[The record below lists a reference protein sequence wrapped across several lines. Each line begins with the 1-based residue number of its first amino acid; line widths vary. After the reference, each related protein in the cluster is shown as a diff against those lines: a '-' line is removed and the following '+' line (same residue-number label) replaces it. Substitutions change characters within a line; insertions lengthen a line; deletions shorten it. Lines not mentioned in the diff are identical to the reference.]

1 MSTSTAPDTSGAQ
14 RWLIAA
20 AGAVVMLAIG
30 GVYGWSVFTGPLQE
44 EFGWSSTQALLPY
57 VVLHGVIFVGTFV
70 GGRIQDRIGPRP
82 VALVGI
88 AVYSVGVALSALT
101 SEPEHLWV
109 MIVTYGV
116 LGGLGLGLAYI
127 VPPSVLSKWFPDKR
141 GLANGIAVG
150 GFGAGA
156 LITGPIGEP
165 MIAAFGSVPPV
176 LGVLGIG
183 YLVVGV
189 AASLL
194 LRDPPSEE
202 DDDEDADAAEE
213 AGGDFSLGEALRT
226 PQFYLL
232 TGMFT
237 LSVIIGN
244 AFISQASPI
253 AQEISGA
260 DAGAAALLVGVIGL
274 FNAGGRPGWAAVS
287 DKIGRMTT
295 FRIMLP
301 ISAVAFVLMPNA
313 GTVFAV
319 LFVLACVAI
328 LNYGGAFGTMPSV
341 SADFFGTTNGGAIY
355 GIMLVAWSIGGVIG
369 PLGVSMVYEATGS
382 FDIALYGFGGL
393 ALVALALTMIT
404 RPPQQDDEQADDRT
418 QASSSAGQRR

>member
-1 MSTSTAPDTSGAQ
+1 MSTSTTPSSGQ

-44 EFGWSSTQALLPY
+44 EFGWTSTQALLPY

-82 VALVGI
+82 VALAGI
-88 AVYSVGVALSALT
+88 AVYSVGVGLSALT

-127 VPPSVLSKWFPDKR
+127 VPPAVLSKWFPDKR

-194 LRDPPSEE
+194 LRDPPSE
-202 DDDEDADAAEE
+202 DDDEDTGDDDEE

-232 TGMFT
+232 TAMFT
-237 LSVIIGN
+237 LSVVIGN

-253 AQEISGA
+253 AQEISGV

-287 DKIGRMTT
+287 DKLGRMTT
-295 FRIMLP
+295 FRVLLP
-301 ISAVAFVLMPNA
+301 ISAVAFALMPNA
-313 GTVFAV
+313 GTIFAV
-319 LFVLACVAI
+319 LFVLACIAI
-328 LNYGGAFGTMPSV
+328 LNYGGTFGTMPSV

-355 GIMLVAWSIGGVIG
+355 GIMLIAWSLGGVIG
-369 PLGVSMVYEATGS
+369 PLGMSMVYEATGS
-382 FDIALYGFGGL
+382 FDGALYGFAGL
-393 ALVALALTMIT
+393 AIVGMVLTMIT
-404 RPPQQDDEQADDRT
+404 RPPRREAAEPESSGQESSRT
-418 QASSSAGQRR
+418 GQRR

>member
-1 MSTSTAPDTSGAQ
+1 MPSTPSEAR

-20 AGAVVMLAIG
+20 GGALVMLAIG

-44 EFGWSSTQALLPY
+44 EFDWSSTEALLPY
-57 VVLHGVIFVGTFV
+57 VVLHAVLFVGTFV
-70 GGRIQDRIGPRP
+70 GGRIQDRVGPRP
-82 VALVGI
+82 VALTGI
-88 AVYSVGVALSALT
+88 TVYSLGVGLSALT
-101 SEPEHLWV
+101 SEPGHLWL

-127 VPPSVLSKWFPDKR
+127 VPPAVLSKWFPDKR

-156 LITGPIGEP
+156 LITGPVGEP
-165 MIAAFGSVPPV
+165 MIEAFGSVPPV
-176 LGVLGIG
+176 LGVLGVG

-194 LRDPPSEE
+194 LRDPPED
-202 DDDEDADAAEE
+202 DDDEDAQEE
-213 AGGDFSLGEALRT
+213 NEDDFSLGAALRT

-232 TGMFT
+232 TAMFT

-253 AQEISGA
+253 AQEVSGVG
-260 DAGAAALLVGVIGL
+260 AGAAAVLVGVIGL

-287 DKIGRMTT
+287 DKLGRLTT
-295 FRIMLP
+295 FRVMLP
-301 ISAVAFVLMPNA
+301 ISAVAFALMPNA
-313 GTVFAV
+313 GTIFAV

-328 LNYGGAFGTMPSV
+328 LNYGGTFGTMPSV
-341 SADFFGTTNGGAIY
+341 SADFYGTTNGGAIY
-355 GIMLVAWSIGGVIG
+355 GIMLIAWSLGGVIG
-369 PLGVSMVYEATGS
+369 PLGISFVHEVTGS
-382 FDIALYGFGGL
+382 FDAALYGFAGL
-393 ALVALALTMIT
+393 ALLGVALTFFT
-404 RPPQQDDEQADDRT
+404 RPPGAEADGGDPARQQDSVGTRDR
-418 QASSSAGQRR
+418 

>member
-1 MSTSTAPDTSGAQ
+1 MSTSTEPDTSGAQ

-88 AVYSVGVALSALT
+88 VVYSVGVGLAALT
-101 SEPEHLWV
+101 SEPDQLWL
-109 MIVTYGV
+109 MIATYGV

-176 LGVLGIG
+176 LGVLGVG

-194 LRDPPSEE
+194 LRDPPTG
-202 DDDEDADAAEE
+202 DDEDSDDAEE
-213 AGGDFSLGEALRT
+213 EASGDFGLGEALRT

-237 LSVIIGN
+237 LSVVIGN

-260 DAGAAALLVGVIGL
+260 DAGAAAILVGVIGL

-301 ISAVAFVLMPNA
+301 ISAVAFALMPNA

-319 LFVLACVAI
+319 LFVLACIAI

-355 GIMLVAWSIGGVIG
+355 GIMLIAWSLGGVIG
-369 PLGVSMVYEATGS
+369 PLGISMVYEATGS
-382 FDIALYGFGGL
+382 FDVALYGFGGL
-393 ALVALALTMIT
+393 ALVAMALTMIT
-404 RPPQQDDEQADDRT
+404 RPPDKDDTGDREQET
-418 QASSSAGQRR
+418 SPAGRRR

>member
-1 MSTSTAPDTSGAQ
+1 MSTSTTPSSGQ

-44 EFGWSSTQALLPY
+44 EFGWTSTQALLPY

-82 VALVGI
+82 VALAGI
-88 AVYSVGVALSALT
+88 AVYSVGVGLSALT

-127 VPPSVLSKWFPDKR
+127 VPPAVLSKWFPDKR

-194 LRDPPSEE
+194 LRDPPSE
-202 DDDEDADAAEE
+202 DDDEDTGDDDEE

-232 TGMFT
+232 TAMFT
-237 LSVIIGN
+237 LSVVIGN

-253 AQEISGA
+253 AQEISGV

-287 DKIGRMTT
+287 DKLGRMTT
-295 FRIMLP
+295 FRVLLP
-301 ISAVAFVLMPNA
+301 ISAVAFALMPNA
-313 GTVFAV
+313 GTIFAV
-319 LFVLACVAI
+319 LFVLACIAI
-328 LNYGGAFGTMPSV
+328 LNYGGTFGTMPSV

-355 GIMLVAWSIGGVIG
+355 GIMLIAWSLGGVIG
-369 PLGVSMVYEATGS
+369 PLGMSMVYEATGS
-382 FDIALYGFGGL
+382 FDGALYGFAGL
-393 ALVALALTMIT
+393 AIVGMVLTMIT
-404 RPPQQDDEQADDRT
+404 RPPRREAAEPEGSGQESSRT
-418 QASSSAGQRR
+418 GQRR